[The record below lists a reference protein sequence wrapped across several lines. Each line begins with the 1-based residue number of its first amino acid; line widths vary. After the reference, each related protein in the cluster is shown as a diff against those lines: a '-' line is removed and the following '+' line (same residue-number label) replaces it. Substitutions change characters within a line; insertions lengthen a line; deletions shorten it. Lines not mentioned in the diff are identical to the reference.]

1 MKLNAAQQRAVEF
14 TSGPCLVLAGAG
26 SGKTRVI
33 TQKICHLIK
42 KEGYLPRQIA
52 AVTFTNK
59 AAREMRE
66 RVKTMLG
73 KQQSRGLMVST
84 FHTLGLNILKKHA
97 QQLGYKA
104 NFSLFDDKD
113 ARKLVID
120 LLHGVEAEDKEQIDF
135 ALRMISS
142 WKNALLLPDQVA
154 SHQPQAD
161 PKLIEIYRRYQ
172 SNLSAYNAVDF
183 DDLILLPVV
192 LFQRFPETLSK
203 WQQKI
208 RYLLIDEYQD
218 TNSCQYAMVKLIVG
232 ARKRFTVVG
241 DDDQSIYS
249 WRGAEP
255 ENLKKLSQD
264 FPDLQLVKLEE
275 NYRSSGRIL
284 HAANI
289 LIENNPHIF
298 QKTLYSQLPMG
309 EEIQVLSC
317 NDEEDEAEKV
327 VAEIISHKFMNQ
339 TKFSDYAILYRGN
352 FQARIF
358 EKTLVANR
366 IPYKVNGG
374 IGFFDRAEIKDVMGY
389 LKLVANLDDDNAFLR
404 VVNTPNRGIGRV
416 TLEKLGHFANQTEQ
430 HMFSAACDQRLGS
443 VLSERQ
449 REALTAFTRLIL
461 ECEDGIA
468 RSEPDQVIKHLFR
481 QIRYDDYLLEHCT
494 SPKAAEIAQK
504 NVSTLLG
511 WLHEMISDTSAEDP
525 VPFSEAVTRFVLR
538 DMLERDD
545 DKDESLEQL
554 QLITL
559 HASKGLEFPH
569 VYLVGMEEGLLPHQ
583 TSIDEGQVEEER
595 RLAYVGITRAQK
607 TLTLTFA
614 NKRRQYGEVS
624 STEPSRFI
632 HELPQDDLH
641 WSEKPNAESLE
652 VRQQKGQRHIA
663 ALKDLLNDD

>member
-1 MKLNAAQQRAVEF
+1 MKLNAAQQRAVQF
-14 TSGPCLVLAGAG
+14 TTGPCLVLAGAG

-42 KEGYLPRQIA
+42 TEGYLPRQIA

-113 ARKLVID
+113 ARKLIID
-120 LLHGVEAEDKEQIDF
+120 LLHGTEAEDKEQIDL
-135 ALRMISS
+135 AVRMISA

-154 SHQPQAD
+154 KHQPQAD
-161 PKLIEIYRRYQ
+161 PTLIELYRRYQ

-232 ARKRFTVVG
+232 SRKRFTVVG

-255 ENLKKLSQD
+255 ENLKKLNHD

-284 HAANI
+284 HVANI

-298 QKTLYSQLPMG
+298 EKTLYSQLPMG

-374 IGFFDRAEIKDVMGY
+374 IGFFDRAEIKDTMAY

-416 TLEKLGHFANQTEQ
+416 TLEKLGQFANQTEQ

-449 REALTAFTRLIL
+449 RDALTAFTRLIL
-461 ECEDGIA
+461 EAEDGIA
-468 RSEPDQVIKHLFR
+468 RSEPDQAVKHLFR
-481 QIRYDDYLLEHCT
+481 RIGYDDYLLEQCA

-504 NVSTLLG
+504 NVATLLG
-511 WLHEMISDTSAEDP
+511 WLHEMITDNAAEDP
-525 VPFSEAVTRFVLR
+525 VPYSEAVTRFVLR

-545 DKDESLEQL
+545 DKEDALEQL

-569 VYLVGMEEGLLPHQ
+569 VFLVGMEEGLLPHQ
-583 TSIDEGQVEEER
+583 TSIDEGKVEEER
-595 RLAYVGITRAQK
+595 RLAYVGITRAQ
-607 TLTLTFA
+607 TRLTLAFA

-641 WSEKPNAESLE
+641 WPEKPNAESLE
-652 VRQQKGQRHIA
+652 VRQKKGQRHIA
-663 ALKDLLNDD
+663 ALQDLLNDD